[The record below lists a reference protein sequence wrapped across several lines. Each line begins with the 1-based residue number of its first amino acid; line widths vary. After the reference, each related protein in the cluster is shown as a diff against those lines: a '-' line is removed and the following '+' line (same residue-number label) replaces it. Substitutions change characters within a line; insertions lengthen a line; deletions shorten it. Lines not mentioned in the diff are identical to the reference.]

1 MRTFPVQL
9 AMLFL
14 AALAGGPLRAAPPAV
29 EPLPNTH
36 AHNDYLQS
44 RPLFD
49 ALDNGFTSVEAD
61 VFPINGNLL
70 VGHNF
75 LALTPERTLEKLYL
89 APLAERVRQ
98 NGGHVYPKNSRFF
111 LLIDFKSDPK
121 ETYRI
126 LKTLLAKYSDML
138 SVVENGKFRERAV
151 TVVLTGSRPKLD
163 PNDSR
168 LRYAGLD
175 GRLTDID
182 SHVPA
187 HFMPMISDNW
197 TAHFHWNGIG
207 PMPASERAELL
218 EIVKKAHAAGRVVRF
233 WETPEN
239 EAFWTEL
246 HSDGVDLINTDQL
259 ERLAKFLRKNK

>member
-1 MRTFPVQL
+1 MRTFPIQL
-9 AMLFL
+9 AILIV
-14 AALAGGPLRAAPPAV
+14 AALAGDQLRGAPPAPV
-29 EPLPNTH
+29 PLPNTH
-36 AHNDYLQS
+36 AHNDYLHP

-61 VFPINGNLL
+61 VFPIAGNLL
-70 VGHNF
+70 VGHNI

-111 LLIDFKSDPK
+111 LLIDFKGDPK

-126 LKTLLAKYSDML
+126 LQTLFAKYSNML
-138 SVVENGKFRERAV
+138 SVVENGRFRERAV
-151 TVVLTGSRPKLD
+151 TVVLTGNRPKLD
-163 PNDSR
+163 PGESP
-168 LRYAGLD
+168 RYAGLD

-187 HFMPMISDNW
+187 DFMPMISDNW
-197 TAHFHWNGIG
+197 TAHFHWHGTG
-207 PMPASERAELL
+207 PLPAGERAKLL
-218 EIVKKAHAAGRVVRF
+218 EIVKKAHASGRVVRF

-239 EAFWTEL
+239 EDVWREL
-246 HSDGVDLINTDQL
+246 RSADVDLINTDQL
-259 ERLAKFLRKNK
+259 ARLARFLRKNK